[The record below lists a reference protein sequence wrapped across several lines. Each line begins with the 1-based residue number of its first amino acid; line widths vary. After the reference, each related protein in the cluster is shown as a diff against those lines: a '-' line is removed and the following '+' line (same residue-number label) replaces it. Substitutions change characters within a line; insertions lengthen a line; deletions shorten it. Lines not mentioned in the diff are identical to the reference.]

1 MHRLK
6 PSRNPNNHEGSIK
19 LLAALCNSNAI
30 RPNRALGE
38 EIAISTRM
46 NSFVQKIFD
55 LHNLRQAAATMVFNQ
70 DDYLLGTAL

>member
-1 MHRLK
+1 V
-6 PSRNPNNHEGSIK
+6 
-19 LLAALCNSNAI
+19 
-30 RPNRALGE
+30 GE